1 MENFKLDKTFFKAQ
15 TFAEAEKDKLF
26 EQDVPIGKRLSEAWW
41 LTCMANKID
50 PANPPKM
57 DKQFF
62 CTRKHSC

>member
-1 MENFKLDKTFFKAQ
+1 MENFKLVKTFFKAQ

-26 EQDVPIGKRLSEAWW
+26 KQDVSIGKRLSEAWW
-41 LTCMANKID
+41 LTCTAYKID

-62 CTRKHSC
+62 CARKHSC